1 MVAHDLLL
9 HDELLCA
16 QRGVRLTPQRKQVLK
31 IIMQAEA
38 PLGAYEIL
46 QKMDPPAA
54 PPTVYRALDFLLQQ
68 GLIHRL
74 ATLQAYLPC
83 DHPDASHQGQ
93 FLICSECGRVEEM
106 EDSNIRRSLD
116 SAASEA
122 GFSCSNEVVEI
133 MGRCG
138 RCAGAGH

>member
-1 MVAHDLLL
+1 MAVRDILS
-9 HDELLCA
+9 HDEQLCE
-16 QRGVRLTPQRKQVLK
+16 QRGVRLTPQRKQVLR
-31 IIMQAEA
+31 IIMQSEF

-46 QKMDPPAA
+46 QKMEQPAA

-74 ATLQAYLPC
+74 ETLQAYLVC
-83 DHPDASHQGQ
+83 DHPDASHQSQ
-93 FLICSECGRVEEM
+93 FLICSECGRVKEM
-106 EDSNIRRSLD
+106 EDRNIRRSLD

-122 GFSCSNEVVEI
+122 GFSRSNEVVEI
-133 MGRCG
+133 IGRCG